1 VLEEGSSAATVRYF
15 LRRLAR
21 RLPGVPAVVA
31 LWHAPAGS
39 KILAELREERH
50 GAAVIVTSLGEVAAF
65 CQAAAGQ
72 VTTSS
77 GQAPVSARPD
87 RAEVSRASGAS

>member
-1 VLEEGSSAATVRYF
+1 
-15 LRRLAR
+15 
-21 RLPGVPAVVA
+21 VPAVVA

-39 KILAELREERH
+39 AILAELREERH

-72 VTTSS
+72 E
-77 GQAPVSARPD
+77 APARAAAP
-87 RAEVSRASGAS
+87 AASVG